1 MKFRFLI
8 ILTCFLMLLSA
19 CGKKT
24 IGGNGKVVSQQR
36 NLTGFKAISIKGAYD
51 VYLKKGNTE
60 SVTIEA
66 DSNLLSI
73 IKTDLSDSLLDIYNL
88 KTIIRSKE
96 LRLIITCPNLT
107 SIDFSGATELSCD
120 SGLVFKDLSINISGA
135 GRIDMNLKL
144 DNLTAIV
151 SGGADLN
158 FIGKANSLDVSI
170 TGAGNLDARGF
181 ETQKCKIDI
190 SGFGRAKVNVLQKL
204 DVNIS
209 GAGKVDYYGN
219 PVVQQSVTGAGKIHK
234 IGQ

>member
-8 ILTCFLMLLSA
+8 ISTCFLMLVSA
-19 CGKKT
+19 CGKRT
-24 IGGNGKVVSQQR
+24 IGGNGNVISQHR
-36 NLTGFKAISIKGAYD
+36 DIKGFKAISIKGAYD
-51 VYLKKGNTE
+51 VYLKNGNEE

-73 IKTDLSDSLLDIYNL
+73 IKTDLSDSVLKIYNL

-96 LRLIITCPNLT
+96 LRLVITCPELN

-120 SGLVFKDLSINISGA
+120 SGLIFKDLIINISGA
-135 GRIDMNLKL
+135 GRIDMNLKS

-158 FIGKANSLDVSI
+158 FSGKAKSLDVSI
-170 TGAGNLDARGF
+170 TGAGNLNAYKF
-181 ETQKCKIDI
+181 ETQNCKIDI
-190 SGFGRAKVNVLQKL
+190 SGFGRAKVNVTQKL

-209 GAGKVDYYGN
+209 GAGKVDYFGN
-219 PVVQQSVTGAGKIHK
+219 PEVKQSITGAGRIHK
-234 IGQ
+234 IS